1 MLYCCIW
8 ELDFF
13 LPHNHFDCNLRS
25 FLSKSVHWGNHNA
38 YRGDQ
43 GGCYETFEDLLMP
56 PDINIDHYV
65 YCMGVS
71 CRHVEHYLDDLVMS
85 KDENCKNLDLARTQH
100 NQLKLGLR

>member
-1 MLYCCIW
+1 MDRILFKLKVKDPGINPG
-8 ELDFF
+8 D
-13 LPHNHFDCNLRS
+13 
-25 FLSKSVHWGNHNA
+25 WGE
-38 YRGDQ
+38 R
-43 GGCYETFEDLLMP
+43 GGCYETFEDLLIS

-85 KDENCKNLDLARTQH
+85 KDENCQNLDLARTQH